1 MAMWPGDAPMKK
13 NQNTQPASATIMHA
27 EHQEPLDAGAVE
39 QLDSQQNLTLDSL
52 EERRV
57 DSSDRRQMSVKS
69 LLHGGLHPRRRQ
81 NRRDF
86 NEQYHVLD
94 LHDSELMWLALGIVI
109 MSCLDALFTLN
120 LLAVGAEE
128 INILM
133 RSLIN
138 TDVNRFL
145 VVKIGAT
152 SVSVIT
158 LVAAS
163 EYRVLG
169 RVPVRILL
177 RGLFLIYFMLLVY
190 EIVLLLTHAND
201 VYGVIAWPLT
211 G

>member
-1 MAMWPGDAPMKK
+1 MKNNK
-13 NQNTQPASATIMHA
+13 NMRATKPPVMHA
-27 EHQEPLDAGAVE
+27 EQQEPLEARMVE
-39 QLDSQQNLTLDSL
+39 QLDGQPNSALGEL
-52 EERRV
+52 EERRLENR
-57 DSSDRRQMSVKS
+57 DRRRMSVKS
-69 LLHGGLHPRRRQ
+69 LLHGGLRPRRRQ
-81 NRRDF
+81 NRRDY

-109 MSCLDALFTLN
+109 MSCLDAMFTLN
-120 LLAVGAEE
+120 LLAIGAEE

-138 TDVNRFL
+138 ADINRFL

-152 SVSVIT
+152 CISVVT

-169 RVPVRILL
+169 RVPVRLLL
-177 RGLFLIYFMLLVY
+177 RGLFLIYAALLVY
-190 EIVLLLTHAND
+190 EIVLLSVNAGD
-201 VYGVIAWPLT
+201 VFAVVAWPLN

>member
-1 MAMWPGDAPMKK
+1 
-13 NQNTQPASATIMHA
+13 MHT
-27 EHQEPLDAGAVE
+27 EHQEPLEARVVE
-39 QLDSQQNLTLDSL
+39 QLDGQQNPASDSL
-52 EERRV
+52 EERRL
-57 DSSDRRQMSVKS
+57 DNRDRRRMSVKS

-81 NRRDF
+81 HRRDY

-94 LHDSELMWLALGIVI
+94 LHDSELMWLALGIVV
-109 MSCLDALFTLN
+109 MSCMDALFTLN

-138 TDVNRFL
+138 TDINRFL

-152 SVSVIT
+152 SISVIT

-169 RVPVRILL
+169 RVPVRFLL
-177 RGLFLIYFMLLVY
+177 RGLFLIYFSLLVY
-190 EIVLLLTHAND
+190 EIVLLLVHADD

>member
-1 MAMWPGDAPMKK
+1 
-13 NQNTQPASATIMHA
+13 MHA
-27 EHQEPLDAGAVE
+27 EHQEPLEARVVE
-39 QLDSQQNLTLDSL
+39 HLDGQHNSAPDEL
-52 EERRV
+52 EERRLENR
-57 DSSDRRQMSVKS
+57 DRRRMSVKS
-69 LLHGGLHPRRRQ
+69 LLHGGLRPRRRQ
-81 NRRDF
+81 NRRDY

-109 MSCLDALFTLN
+109 MSCLDAMFTLN
-120 LLAVGAEE
+120 LLAIGAEE

-138 TDVNRFL
+138 TDINRFL

-152 SVSVIT
+152 CISVVT

-169 RVPVRILL
+169 RVPVRLLL
-177 RGLFLIYFMLLVY
+177 RGLFLIYAALLVY
-190 EIVLLLTHAND
+190 EIVLLSVNAGD
-201 VYGVIAWPLT
+201 VFAVVAWPLS

>member
-1 MAMWPGDAPMKK
+1 MKN
-13 NQNTQPASATIMHA
+13 NQNPQPTSSTVMHT
-27 EHQEPLDAGAVE
+27 EHQEPLEARVVE
-39 QLDSQQNLTLDSL
+39 QLDGQQNPAPDSA
-52 EERRV
+52 EERRL
-57 DSSDRRQMSVKS
+57 DNRDRRRMSVKS

-81 NRRDF
+81 HRRDY

-94 LHDSELMWLALGIVI
+94 LHDSELMWLALGIVV
-109 MSCLDALFTLN
+109 MSCMDALFTLN

-138 TDVNRFL
+138 ADINRFL

-152 SVSVIT
+152 SISVIT

-177 RGLFLIYFMLLVY
+177 RGLFLIYFSLLVY
-190 EIVLLLTHAND
+190 EIVLLLVHADD

>member
-1 MAMWPGDAPMKK
+1 MY
-13 NQNTQPASATIMHA
+13 A
-27 EHQEPLDAGAVE
+27 EHPEPLEAGAVE
-39 QLDSQQNLTLDSL
+39 QPDSQQTLVLDSL

-57 DSSDRRQMSVKS
+57 DNRDRRRMSVKS
-69 LLHGGLHPRRRQ
+69 LLHGGLRPRRRQ
-81 NRRDF
+81 HRRDY

-138 TDVNRFL
+138 ADINRFL
-145 VVKIGAT
+145 VVKIGVT
-152 SVSVIT
+152 SISVIT

-169 RVPVRILL
+169 RVRVRFLL
-177 RGLFLIYFMLLVY
+177 RGLFLIYFSLLVY
-190 EIVLLLTHAND
+190 EIVLLLTHATD
-201 VYGVIAWPLT
+201 IYGVIAWPLT